1 MSEDLIDSVA
11 PLLAPPV
18 TRHPTGIS
26 GSDDEGADVC
36 VLVFAVV
43 MAFADGDDG
52 DE

>member
-36 VLVFAVV
+36 LFIALM
-43 MAFADGDDG
+43 MAFADGDEG